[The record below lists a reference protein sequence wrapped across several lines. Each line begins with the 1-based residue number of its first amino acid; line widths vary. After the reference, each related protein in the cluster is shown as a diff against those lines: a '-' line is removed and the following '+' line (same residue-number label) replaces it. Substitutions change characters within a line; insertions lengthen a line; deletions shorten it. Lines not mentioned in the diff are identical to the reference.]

1 MAVDIFL
8 DPLTNDIQLFNGS
21 MRVTQ
26 NIEES
31 SRQQVLITLSAF
43 KGEWLYDIN
52 FGIPYIENDNNSVK
66 TLGVL
71 NKSFL
76 DSVIQNEVL
85 ARENIIKII
94 TYTSTLDKTT
104 GVLSVTLRAET
115 NTGDVV
121 SISTTVL

>member
-8 DPLTNDIQLFNGS
+8 DPLTNDIQLVNGS

-26 NIEES
+26 SIEES

-52 FGIPYIENDNNSVK
+52 FGIPYLENDNNSVK

-76 DSVIQNEVL
+76 DSIIQNEVL
-85 ARENIIKII
+85 ARENINKII
-94 TYTSTLDKTT
+94 NYESTLDKTS
-104 GVLSVTLRAET
+104 GVLSVTLKAET
-115 NTGDVV
+115 NAGDVV
-121 SISTTVL
+121 SIITTIL

>member
-8 DPLTNDIQLFNGS
+8 DPLTNDIQLVNGS

-26 NIEES
+26 SIEES

-52 FGIPYIENDNNSVK
+52 FGIPYIENDNNPIK

-76 DSVIQNEVL
+76 DSVIQAEVL
-85 ARENIIKII
+85 ARENIVKII
-94 TYTSTLDKTT
+94 DYESSLDKTT
-104 GVLSVTLRAET
+104 GVLSVILRAET

-121 SISTTVL
+121 SITTTVL